1 MKNILLFILL
11 FQLSAVL
18 GQEHKWFATK
28 IDTIH
33 FHADQFIG
41 YDSFGYYY
49 YIKNNV
55 LIKKTSS
62 KIWQYKNLALG
73 KISKVDIQNPLN
85 IVLFYDFFNTI
96 ILLDNQLNET
106 QKIDLSENATPILAT
121 SIGIAFGNR
130 LWIYNSL
137 SQQIGLFNFLKSDYR
152 AITTPFKDTI
162 KQYTSDY
169 NSFQWIDEKQ
179 NWFYC
184 NIYGNITP
192 LGKVPDYDKIQIV
205 SHSDLLYTKDNSLYY
220 FTLIGNKSTLIDLD
234 KKTFKKFYYKD
245 QILTIFT
252 DEGITNYKINK
263 P

>member
-1 MKNILLFILL
+1 MKKILSFVLL
-11 FQLSAVL
+11 FQLSFVL
-18 GQEHKWFATK
+18 GQEQKWIATK
-28 IDTIH
+28 TDTIH
-33 FHADQFIG
+33 FQADNFIG
-41 YDSFGYYY
+41 YDSFGSYYY
-49 YIKNNV
+49 VKNNV
-55 LIKKTSS
+55 LIKKTNS

-85 IVLFYDFFNTI
+85 IVLFYENFNTV

-106 QKIDLSENATPILAT
+106 QKINLSENTTPILAT
-121 SIGIAFGNR
+121 ATGIAFGNH

-137 SQQIGLFNFLKSDYR
+137 SQQIGLFDFLKSDYR
-152 AITTPFKDTI
+152 AITTPFKETI

-192 LGKVPDYDKIQIV
+192 LGKVPDFDSIEIV
-205 SHSDLLYTKDNSLYY
+205 SYSDLLYTKDNSLYH
-220 FTLIGNKSTLIDLD
+220 FTLNGNKSTLIDLD
-234 KKTFKKFYYKD
+234 KKTFKNFYYKD

-252 DEGITNYKINK
+252 NEGITNYKITI